1 MTNIK
6 KRLISIK
13 NTIYLAQSSSAK
25 QGDSVTLLAVSKTW
39 SAENIHQA
47 NQAGQRHFG
56 ENYLQEALKKITLLQ
71 DLDIE
76 WHFIGPI
83 QSNKTKEIA
92 AHFDWVQSLDR
103 AKIAQ
108 RLAKQRPENKPDL
121 NICIQVNIDDESSK
135 SGITPSEL
143 FSFAHQ
149 ISQINGLV
157 LRGLMII
164 PTKTGHEEQQRI
176 AFKKAYSL
184 FEQLANQYPTVDTLS
199 MGMSADMILAIEEG
213 STMVRIG
220 TALFGQRAKPINNNT
235 KLSELNNE

>member
-1 MTNIK
+1 MTDIK

-13 NTIYLAQSSSAK
+13 DNIHLVEESLPK
-25 QGDSVTLLAVSKTW
+25 PHLLVTLLAVSKTW
-39 SAENIHQA
+39 SAEAIHQA

-71 DLDIE
+71 DLDLE

-121 NICIQVNIDDESSK
+121 NVCIQVNIDSESSK
-135 SGITPSEL
+135 SGIMPAEL
-143 FSFAHQ
+143 FSFARE
-149 ISQINGLV
+149 ISQINRLA

-164 PTKTGHEEQQRI
+164 PTKTGNEQQQRI

-220 TALFGQRAKPINNNT
+220 TALFGQRT
-235 KLSELNNE
+235 

>member
-1 MTNIK
+1 MTDIK

-13 NTIYLAQSSSAK
+13 NTIQLAEKAAQR
-25 QGDSVTLLAVSKTW
+25 QPESVALLAVSKTW
-39 SAENIHQA
+39 PAEVLRQA
-47 NQAGQRHFG
+47 NQAGQRFFG
-56 ENYLQEALKKITLLQ
+56 ENYLQEALEKISTLT

-83 QSNKTKEIA
+83 QSNKTKDIA

-103 AKIAQ
+103 VKIAQ
-108 RLAKQRPENKPDL
+108 RLAKQRPENMPDL
-121 NICIQVNIDDESSK
+121 NVCIQVNIDNESSK
-135 SGITPSEL
+135 SGVTPAEL
-143 FSFAHQ
+143 FSFAHE
-149 ISQINGLV
+149 ISQIDRLV

-164 PTKTGHEEQQRI
+164 PAKIKHEEQQRI

-184 FEQLANQYPTVDTLS
+184 FEQLVEKYPTIDTLS

-220 TALFGQRAKPINNNT
+220 TALFGQR
-235 KLSELNNE
+235 S

>member
-1 MTNIK
+1 MTDIK
-6 KRLISIK
+6 KRLISTKHSIH
-13 NTIYLAQSSSAK
+13 LAEDAAQRQ
-25 QGDSVTLLAVSKTW
+25 QGSVQLLAVSKTW
-39 SAENIHQA
+39 PAEALRQA
-47 NQAGQRHFG
+47 NQAGQRLFG
-56 ENYLQEALKKITLLQ
+56 ENYLQEALKKISDLA

-92 AHFDWVQSLDR
+92 VHFDWVQSLDR

-121 NICIQVNIDDESSK
+121 NICIQINIDNESSK
-135 SGITPSEL
+135 SGIIPAEL
-143 FSFAHQ
+143 FSFANE
-149 ISQINGLV
+149 ISQTDRLV

-164 PTKTGHEEQQRI
+164 PTKTEHEEQRRS

-184 FEQLANQYPTVDTLS
+184 FEQLAERYPTVDTLS

-220 TALFGQRAKPINNNT
+220 TALFGQRDKQS
-235 KLSELNNE
+235 KS

>member
-1 MTNIK
+1 MTDIK
-6 KRLISIK
+6 KRLISTK
-13 NTIYLAQSSSAK
+13 HTIHLAEDAAQRRH
-25 QGDSVTLLAVSKTW
+25 GSVKLLAVSKTW
-39 SAENIHQA
+39 PAEALRQA
-47 NQAGQRHFG
+47 NQAGQRLFG
-56 ENYLQEALKKITLLQ
+56 ENYLQEALKKIADLA

-92 AHFDWVQSLDR
+92 LHFDWVQSLDR

-121 NICIQVNIDDESSK
+121 NICIQINIDNEPSK

-143 FSFAHQ
+143 FSFADEINQ
-149 ISQINGLV
+149 IDRLV

-164 PTKTGHEEQQRI
+164 PAQKDNEEQQRI
-176 AFKKAYSL
+176 TFKKAYSL
-184 FEQLANQYPTVDTLS
+184 FEQLAEQYPSVDTLS
-199 MGMSADMILAIEEG
+199 MGMSADMILSIKEG

-220 TALFGQRAKPINNNT
+220 TALFGQRNNQN
-235 KLSELNNE
+235 KS